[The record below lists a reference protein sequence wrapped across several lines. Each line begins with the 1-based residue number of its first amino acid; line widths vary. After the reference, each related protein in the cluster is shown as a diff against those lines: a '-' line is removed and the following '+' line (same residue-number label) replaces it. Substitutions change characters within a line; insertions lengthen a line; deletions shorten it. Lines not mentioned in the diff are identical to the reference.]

1 MQSDTMRD
9 NGEKCLLLA
18 EKHSTHEPTRLRYMR
33 MAAAWQ
39 DLADF
44 QDWLDGQK
52 RNAAAVLAGVPRAA

>member
-1 MQSDTMRD
+1 
-9 NGEKCLLLA
+9 
-18 EKHSTHEPTRLRYMR
+18 MR